1 MNLKTIFFML
11 LGLIFSSSTDKMIE
25 YQGHMIESNTLIL
38 KFTKAYAPL
47 LDNQESLSIA
57 SVKEF
62 QAIANAEN
70 FKQLKPLFNHIK
82 NFTDLHYVHE
92 LHQYYKL
99 KLYNHNKT
107 FIQIVSDLEAL
118 DIIENVEFNGKA
130 EALLVPNDEL
140 YPNQWDH
147 NNQGQAIQY
156 GTGDL
161 VGTFDC
167 DIDTGEDHEGYQA
180 WDITTGN
187 SDIVIAIVDTGVD
200 LDHPDL
206 INNIVPGY
214 NFINEDLPPD
224 DIYDHGTPCAG
235 IAAATMN
242 NDIGIAGI
250 CAECS
255 IMSVKVLDDNGF
267 GDWAVIADG
276 VVWASDNGANV
287 ISLSLGGGSSQEYF
301 EDAINYVVANGTV
314 AIAAS
319 GNVNMQMDFWPASY
333 EQCIAV
339 GAMSPCCERKQGVN
353 SCDAEPGWGSTYGDQ
368 VDFLAPGV
376 RIFSTAK
383 RGGYWTEFNGTS
395 SACPH
400 VAGIAGLML
409 SLNPNLTPSAIRE
422 IIRESADDILDEG
435 YDIETGYGKV
445 NAYQALMLTPYSGD
459 GDLNLDGEVNI
470 SDILLLLDDILA
482 GNYNPVG
489 DINGDGITNI
499 NDVMLMIQIIL
510 N

>member
-1 MNLKTIFFML
+1 MHLRALALFLFGMMFGYNI
-11 LGLIFSSSTDKMIE
+11 IE
-25 YQGHMIESNTLIL
+25 HDGQTIESNTMVI
-38 KFTKAYAPL
+38 KFNKSYAPL
-47 LDNQESLSIA
+47 LGIEAPLTIEGIT
-57 SVKEF
+57 EF
-62 QAIANAEN
+62 QLINNKDNLQALI
-70 FKQLKPLFNHIK
+70 PVFNHVE
-82 NFTDLHYVHE
+82 NFTDLHYEHE

-99 KLYNHNKT
+99 TLFNHDNS
-107 FIQIVSDLEAL
+107 FNQILVDLKSL
-118 DIIENVEFNGKA
+118 DIIENVEFNGRAK
-130 EALLVPNDEL
+130 ALLIPNDEL

-147 NNQGQAIQY
+147 DNQRQAIQY

-161 VGTFDC
+161 VGTIDC
-167 DIDTGEDHEGYQA
+167 DIDTGEDDEGYQA

-187 SDIVIAIVDTGVD
+187 SDVVIAIVDTGVD

-206 INNIVPGY
+206 IDNIVPGY
-214 NFINEDLPPD
+214 NFIDESLDPD
-224 DIYDHGTPCAG
+224 DVYDHGTPCAG

-242 NDIGIAGI
+242 NEIGIAGI

-255 IMSVKVLDDNGF
+255 IISVKVLDDQGY
-267 GDWAVIADG
+267 GDWDVIADG
-276 VVWASDNGANV
+276 VVWASDNGADV
-287 ISLSLGGGSSQEYF
+287 ISLSLGGSGFQEYF
-301 EDAINYVVANGTV
+301 DDAINYVVANGSV

-319 GNVNMQMDFWPASY
+319 GNINTEMDFYPASY

-368 VDFLAPGV
+368 IDFVAPGV

-383 RGGYWTEFNGTS
+383 RGDYWTDFNGTS

-409 SLNPNLTPSAIRE
+409 SLNPNLTPQTVRDIL
-422 IIRESADDILDEG
+422 RESADDIFNQG

-445 NAYQALMLTPYSGD
+445 NAYQALMLMPNAGD

-470 SDILLLLDDILA
+470 SDILLLLDEILA
-482 GNYNPVG
+482 NNYNGAG

-499 NDVMLMIQIIL
+499 NDIMLMVQIIL

>member
-1 MNLKTIFFML
+1 MHKKLLLYIFFGFL
-11 LGLIFSSSTDKMIE
+11 FSVDNHFIE
-25 YQGHMIESNTLIL
+25 YQDQFIKSKTIII
-38 KFTKAYAPL
+38 KFNDSYAPKIGFETPIL
-47 LDNQESLSIA
+47 LSNLTQFI
-57 SVKEF
+57 
-62 QAIANAEN
+62 NTNN
-70 FKQLKPLFNHIK
+70 FKSLEPLFTHYH
-82 NFTDLHYVHE
+82 NFSTLHYNHH

-99 KLYNHNKT
+99 TLFNHDHS
-107 FIQIVSDLEAL
+107 FAQIVSDLKAL
-118 DIIENVEFNGKA
+118 SIIDNVEFIGRA

-147 NNQGQAIQY
+147 NNQRQAIQY
-156 GTGDL
+156 GTGNL
-161 VGTFDC
+161 VGSVDC
-167 DIDTGEDHEGYQA
+167 DIDTGEDNDGYRA

-187 SDIVIAIVDTGVD
+187 SDIIIAILDTGVD

-206 INNIVPGY
+206 IDNIVPGY

-224 DIYDHGTPCAG
+224 DVFDHGTPCAG

-255 IMSVKVLDDNGF
+255 IMSVKVLSDQGS

-276 VVWASDNGANV
+276 VVWASDNGADV
-287 ISLSLGGGSSQEYF
+287 ISLSLGGSGYQEYF
-301 EDAINYVVANGTV
+301 DDAINYVVANGSV

-319 GNVNMQMDFWPASY
+319 GNINTEMDFYPASY

-368 VDFLAPGV
+368 IDFLAPGV
-376 RIFSTAK
+376 RIFSTK
-383 RGGYWTEFNGTS
+383 PDGRYWTDFNGTS

-409 SLNPNLTPSAIRE
+409 SLNPNLTPE
-422 IIRESADDILDEG
+422 IIRDILRQSADDIFDEG
-435 YDIETGYGKV
+435 YDIETGYGRV
-445 NAYQALMLTPYSGD
+445 NAYEALMLIPLSGD

-470 SDILLLLDDILA
+470 SDILLLLDEILA
-482 GNYNPVG
+482 DTYNMAG
-489 DINGDGITNI
+489 DINGDGIINI
-499 NDVMLMIQIIL
+499 NDIILMIEIIL

>member
-1 MNLKTIFFML
+1 MNLRAISLILFGF
-11 LGLIFSSSTDKMIE
+11 IFSYNMIE
-25 YQGHMIESNTLIL
+25 YNGDTIESNTIII
-38 KFTKAYAPL
+38 KFNKSYAPL
-47 LDNQESLSIA
+47 LGIEDALTIEGIT
-57 SVKEF
+57 EF
-62 QAIANAEN
+62 QLINNKEN
-70 FKQLKPLFNHIK
+70 LKDLSLVFNHIEH
-82 NFTDLHYVHE
+82 FTDLHYEHG

-99 KLYNHNKT
+99 TLFNHNHS
-107 FIQIVSDLEAL
+107 FNQLVLDLKSL
-118 DIIENVEFNGKA
+118 DIIENVEFNGLA

-147 NNQGQAIQY
+147 DNQGQAIQY

-161 VGTFDC
+161 VGTIDC
-167 DIDTGEDHEGYQA
+167 DIDTGEDDEGYQA
-180 WDITTGN
+180 WDITTGD

-200 LDHPDL
+200 LDHLDL
-206 INNIVPGY
+206 IDNIVPGY
-214 NFINEDLPPD
+214 NFIDESLPPD
-224 DIYDHGTPCAG
+224 DVYDHGTPCAG

-242 NDIGIAGI
+242 NNIGIAGI

-255 IMSVKVLDDNGF
+255 IMPVKVLDDQGF
-267 GDWAVIADG
+267 GQWDVIADG
-276 VVWASDNGANV
+276 IVWSSDNGADV
-287 ISLSLGGGSSQEYF
+287 ISLSLGGGQYQEYL
-301 EDAINYVVANGTV
+301 EDAINYTVANGSVT
-314 AIAAS
+314 IAAS
-319 GNVNMQMDFWPASY
+319 GNINSEMDFYPASY

-339 GAMSPCCERKQGVN
+339 GAMSPCCERKQGIN

-368 VDFLAPGV
+368 IDFVAPGV

-409 SLNPNLTPSAIRE
+409 SLNPNLTPEVIRN
-422 IIRESADDILDEG
+422 IIRESADDIFNEG

-445 NAYQALMLTPYSGD
+445 NAYQALILTPYAGD

-482 GNYNPVG
+482 DNYNAAG

-499 NDVMLMIQIIL
+499 NDIMLMIQIIL